1 MFELKEGES
10 LNCETIISAL
20 RTMFGKFMTVNFE
33 VYGEQWFRIR
43 RCGHEPFYHR
53 DFIPACFCPLP
64 GRTGVV
70 LTSKHYRMKVKFT
83 IKALKKKNAY
93 RVVVNGTRS
102 IELKSS
108 TMRDLLIF
116 MISQAL
122 ANSIEYDFDVYS
134 RGGGTFYLEYIPG
147 TYDNTTD

>member
-1 MFELKEGES
+1 
-10 LNCETIISAL
+10 
-20 RTMFGKFMTVNFE
+20 
-33 VYGEQWFRIR
+33 
-43 RCGHEPFYHR
+43 
-53 DFIPACFCPLP
+53 
-64 GRTGVV
+64 
-70 LTSKHYRMKVKFT
+70 MKVKFT